1 MLDKTELPKCYGL
14 NLFEALTPGTCE
26 CLTLSKPEGG
36 QACFLLSVG
45 SAESH
50 AVYHGVSLCS
60 ANLPPLAF
68 FAPRFLCPRK
78 VTCKDNQGLAL
89 TPVPPEKLGFA
100 LSGIWVLPVEDNLTP
115 FAI

>member
-1 MLDKTELPKCYGL
+1 MSPPERCV
-14 NLFEALTPGTCE
+14 EALTPGTCE
-26 CLTLSKPEGG
+26 CLTLSKPEGGG

-68 FAPRFLCPRK
+68 FAP
-78 VTCKDNQGLAL
+78 V
-89 TPVPPEKLGFA
+89 KLLVRITKA
-100 LSGIWVLPVEDNLTP
+100 WP
-115 FAI
+115 